1 MKDFLK
7 RLYVDR
13 KKTVKVLLLDDSSPG
28 NDKSYILKPKALFNF
43 WIATSIILAIIVAFV
58 FMLTPLGGLLY
69 NSDEIEIRR
78 ELNNIS
84 MRVMALQD
92 SLDIRDSQLGEI
104 KKVIRT
110 NADTTLTQ
118 DVRLREA
125 LEARNSNNPY
135 ISNPFQFTTVLDEIN
150 DSEFLIA
157 NILNNNTG
165 FPSPYPVQGT
175 FTRGYEPINGHYG
188 IDIAT
193 KKDEVFTSVADGTVI
208 ASSWTIEYGY
218 LLSVQHSDG
227 IVTTFKHC
235 SKLYKQ
241 EGESVQKG
249 DILGL
254 IGDVGVASSGP
265 HLHFEIWKNGVP
277 QNPLLYLIK

>member
-92 SLDIRDSQLGEI
+92 SLDIRDTQLGEI

-193 KKDEVFTSVADGTVI
+193 KKDEAFTSVADGTVI

>member
-7 RLYVDR
+7 KLYDDR
-13 KKTVKVLLLDDSSPG
+13 KKTVKVILLDDSGPG
-28 NDKSYILKPKALFNF
+28 NDKSYTIKPQSLFNF
-43 WIATSIILAIIVAFV
+43 WFTTSIILAIVVALI

-69 NSDEIEIRR
+69 NSDEIEFRN
-78 ELNNIS
+78 ELSAIS
-84 MRVMALQD
+84 KRVMALQD
-92 SLDIRDSQLGEI
+92 SLDVRDSQLVEI

-110 NADTTLTQ
+110 NADTTLAQ
-118 DVRLREA
+118 DARLRSA

-135 ISNPFQFTTVLDEIN
+135 ISNPFQFTTVLDEID

-157 NILNNNTG
+157 NILNNNAG

-175 FTRGYEPINGHYG
+175 YTRGHEPNNGHYG

-193 KKDEVFTSVADGTVI
+193 KKDEPFTSVADGTII
-208 ASSWTIEYGY
+208 ASFWTIEYGY
-218 LLSVQHSDG
+218 VLSVQHSDG
-227 IVTTFKHC
+227 IVTTYKHC

-254 IGDVGVASSGP
+254 IGDVGVASSGS
-265 HLHFEIWKNGVP
+265 HLHFEIWKNGVS

>member
-7 RLYVDR
+7 RLYADR

-28 NDKSYILKPKALFNF
+28 NDKSYVLKPKALFNF
-43 WIATSIILAIIVAFV
+43 WITTSIILAIIVAFV

-78 ELNNIS
+78 ELNSIS

-118 DVRLREA
+118 DAKLREA

-135 ISNPFQFTTVLDEIN
+135 ISNPFQFTTVLDEID

-157 NILNNNTG
+157 NILNNNAG

-175 FTRGYEPINGHYG
+175 YTRGYEPNNGHFG

-193 KKDEVFTSVADGTVI
+193 KKDEVFTSVADGTII
-208 ASSWTIEYGY
+208 ASSWTIDYGY
-218 LLSVQHSDG
+218 VLSIQHSDG

-249 DILGL
+249 DMLGL
-254 IGDVGVASSGP
+254 IGDVGIASSGP

>member
-7 RLYVDR
+7 RLYADR

-28 NDKSYILKPKALFNF
+28 NDKSYVLKPKALFNF
-43 WIATSIILAIIVAFV
+43 WITTSIILAIIVAFV

-78 ELNNIS
+78 ELNSIS

-118 DVRLREA
+118 DAKLREA
-125 LEARNSNNPY
+125 LETRNSNNPY
-135 ISNPFQFTTVLDEIN
+135 ISNPFQFTTVLDEID

-157 NILNNNTG
+157 NILNNNAG

-175 FTRGYEPINGHYG
+175 YTRGYEPNNGHFG

-193 KKDEVFTSVADGTVI
+193 KKDEVFTSVADGTII
-208 ASSWTIEYGY
+208 ASSWTIDYGY
-218 LLSVQHSDG
+218 VLSIQHSDG

-249 DILGL
+249 DMLGL
-254 IGDVGVASSGP
+254 IGDVGIASSGP